1 MSEASEKEI
10 LNVTNTDFRRRKKGD
25 NQKKKD
31 YFTHIIFVQFAVT
44 AVLIGGLFAVKKV
57 SPHNFELLKES
68 YTQIMKNDMTVREV
82 FGKIRSYVTLPQGG
96 DDISVFSAQTG
107 TSFSPYYISSEICVP
122 VSGTV
127 SSPFGYRINPVT
139 KTFSFHS
146 GLDIAADEGENIKAA
161 YYGTVSRVDY
171 DDTSGNYIELTHSDG
186 LVTRYLHCSEIIA
199 KEGMVVRAGETIAL
213 VGSTGRSTGPH
224 LHFVIEID
232 GEKVNPLYVLDVNDN
247 KI

>member
-1 MSEASEKEI
+1 MPDEKEI
-10 LNVTNTDFRRRKKGD
+10 LNVTNSEWSRTRRKKEENKRD
-25 NQKKKD
+25 F
-31 YFTHIIFVQFAVT
+31 FTHIIAIQILVVA
-44 AVLIGGLFAVKKV
+44 LLMGGLFAVKKI
-57 SPHNFELLKES
+57 SPANFEILKKS
-68 YTQIMKNDMTVREV
+68 YSQIMENDMTVKEV
-82 FGKIRSYVTLPQGG
+82 WAKIRSYSYPQGG
-96 DDISVFSAQTG
+96 DDISVFSPQTG

-122 VSGTV
+122 VSGSI

-146 GLDIAADEGENIKAA
+146 GLDIAADEGEKIKAA
-161 YYGTVSRVDY
+161 YYGTVTKVDY
-171 DDTSGNYIELTHSDG
+171 DDVSGKYIELTHSDG

-199 KEGMVVRAGETIAL
+199 EEGMVVRSGETIAL

>member
-1 MSEASEKEI
+1 MPDEKEI
-10 LNVTNTDFRRRKKGD
+10 LNVTNSEFHRTRRKKD
-25 NQKKKD
+25 ENKRD
-31 YFTHIIFVQFAVT
+31 FFTHIIAVQILVVA
-44 AVLIGGLFAVKKV
+44 LLMGGLFAVKKV
-57 SPHNFELLKES
+57 SPHNFEILKES
-68 YTQIMKNDMTVREV
+68 YSQIMKNDMSVKEV
-82 FGKIRSYVTLPQGG
+82 WAKIKSYASPQGG
-96 DDISVFSAQTG
+96 DDISVFSAQNG

-122 VSGTV
+122 VSGSI

-146 GLDIAADEGENIKAA
+146 GLDIAADEGEKIKAA

-171 DDTSGNYIELTHSDG
+171 DDVSGNYIELTHSDG

-199 KEGMVVRAGETIAL
+199 EEGMVVRSGETIAL

-247 KI
+247 KV

>member
-1 MSEASEKEI
+1 MPDEKEI
-10 LNVTNTDFRRRKKGD
+10 LNVTNSEWSRTRRKKEENKRD
-25 NQKKKD
+25 F
-31 YFTHIIFVQFAVT
+31 FTHIIAIQILVVA
-44 AVLIGGLFAVKKV
+44 LLMGGLFAVKKI
-57 SPHNFELLKES
+57 SPANFEILKKS
-68 YTQIMKNDMTVREV
+68 YSQIMENDMTVKEV
-82 FGKIRSYVTLPQGG
+82 WAKIRNYSYSQGG
-96 DDISVFSAQTG
+96 DDISVFAPQTG

-122 VSGTV
+122 VSGSI

-146 GLDIAADEGENIKAA
+146 GLDIAADEGEKIKAA
-161 YYGTVSRVDY
+161 YYGTVTKVDY
-171 DDTSGNYIELTHSDG
+171 DDVSGKYIELTHSDG

-199 KEGMVVRAGETIAL
+199 EEGMVVRSGETIAL

>member
-1 MSEASEKEI
+1 MPDEKEI
-10 LNVTNTDFRRRKKGD
+10 LNVTNSEFHRTRRKKD
-25 NQKKKD
+25 ENKRD
-31 YFTHIIFVQFAVT
+31 FFTHIIAVQILVVA
-44 AVLIGGLFAVKKV
+44 LLMGGLFAVKKV
-57 SPHNFELLKES
+57 SPHNFEILKETYS
-68 YTQIMKNDMTVREV
+68 QIMENDMTVKEV
-82 FGKIRSYVTLPQGG
+82 WAKIKSYSYPQGG
-96 DDISVFSAQTG
+96 DDISVFAPQTG

-122 VSGTV
+122 VSGSI

-146 GLDIAADEGENIKAA
+146 GLDIAADEGEKIKAA
-161 YYGTVSRVDY
+161 FYGTVTKVDY
-171 DDTSGNYIELTHSDG
+171 DDVSGKYIELTHSDG

-199 KEGMVVRAGETIAL
+199 EEGMVVRSGETIAL

>member
-1 MSEASEKEI
+1 MPDEKEI
-10 LNVTNTDFRRRKKGD
+10 LNVTNSEWSRTRRKKEENKRD
-25 NQKKKD
+25 F
-31 YFTHIIFVQFAVT
+31 FTHIIAVQILVVA
-44 AVLIGGLFAVKKV
+44 LLMGGLFAVKKI
-57 SPHNFELLKES
+57 SPANFEILKKS
-68 YTQIMKNDMTVREV
+68 YSQIMENDMTVKEV
-82 FGKIRSYVTLPQGG
+82 WAKIRNYSYSQGG
-96 DDISVFSAQTG
+96 DDISVFSPQTG

-122 VSGTV
+122 VSGSI

-139 KTFSFHS
+139 RTFSFHS
-146 GLDIAADEGENIKAA
+146 GLDIAADEGEKIKAA
-161 YYGTVSRVDY
+161 YYGTVTKVDY
-171 DDTSGNYIELTHSDG
+171 DDVSGKYIELTHSDG

-199 KEGMVVRAGETIAL
+199 EEGMVVRSGETIAL

>member
-1 MSEASEKEI
+1 MPDEKEI
-10 LNVTNTDFRRRKKGD
+10 LNVTNSEFHRTRRKKD
-25 NQKKKD
+25 ENKRD
-31 YFTHIIFVQFAVT
+31 FFTHIIAVQILVVA
-44 AVLIGGLFAVKKV
+44 LLMGGLFAVKKV
-57 SPHNFELLKES
+57 SPHNFEILKKS
-68 YTQIMKNDMTVREV
+68 YSQIMENDMTVKEV
-82 FGKIRSYVTLPQGG
+82 WAKIRSYSYPQGG
-96 DDISVFSAQTG
+96 DDISVFAPQTG

-122 VSGTV
+122 VSGSI

-146 GLDIAADEGENIKAA
+146 GLDIAADEGEKIKAA
-161 YYGTVSRVDY
+161 YYGTVTKVDY
-171 DDTSGNYIELTHSDG
+171 DDVSGKYIELTHSDG

-199 KEGMVVRAGETIAL
+199 EEGMVVRSGETIAL

>member
-1 MSEASEKEI
+1 MPDEKEI
-10 LNVTNTDFRRRKKGD
+10 LNVTNSEFHRTRRKNDENKRD
-25 NQKKKD
+25 F
-31 YFTHIIFVQFAVT
+31 FTHIIAVQILVVA
-44 AVLIGGLFAVKKV
+44 LLMGGLFAVKKV
-57 SPHNFELLKES
+57 SPHNFEILKKS
-68 YTQIMKNDMTVREV
+68 YSQIMENDMTVKEV
-82 FGKIRSYVTLPQGG
+82 WAKIRSYSYPQGG

-122 VSGTV
+122 VSGSI

-146 GLDIAADEGENIKAA
+146 GLDIAADEGEKIKAA
-161 YYGTVSRVDY
+161 YYGTVSHVDY

-199 KEGMVVRAGETIAL
+199 EEGMVVRSGETIAL